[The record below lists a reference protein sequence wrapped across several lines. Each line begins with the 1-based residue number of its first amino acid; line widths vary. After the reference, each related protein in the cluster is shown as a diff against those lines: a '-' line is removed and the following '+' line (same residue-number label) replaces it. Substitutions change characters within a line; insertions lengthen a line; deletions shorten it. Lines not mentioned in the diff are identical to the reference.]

1 MKKQYMKPEQ
11 KVVLL
16 RARHT
21 LLSGSVRSVNGLS
34 DFGGRG
40 TDGTDEDDYGD

>member
-16 RARHT
+16 RARNT
-21 LLSGSVRSVNGLS
+21 LLSGSDRSVRGL
-34 DFGGRG
+34 DGFGGRG
-40 TDGTDEDDYGD
+40 EDGTDDDLGD

>member
-16 RARHT
+16 RARNT
-21 LLSGSVRSVNGLS
+21 LLSGSNRSVEGL
-34 DFGGRG
+34 DGFGGRG
-40 TDGTDEDDYGD
+40 IDGTDDEYGD